1 MNIGLYDT
9 IAAVSTPAGS
19 GGIGIVRISGENAV
33 GVLEKIF
40 VPKGAKKVRD
50 IKSHTITYGNIVSEG
65 KVIDEVLVSLM
76 KAPRTYT
83 REDVAEI
90 NCHGGI
96 TAVNSVLRAALKGGA
111 RLAEPGEFTKRAFL
125 NGRIDLLQAEAVAEI
140 ISSKTEK
147 AKQSAVN
154 KLGGMLSKKIGAIR
168 EEIISA
174 EAAIEAAIEYPEHD
188 EEIVTMNSTKDVAVK
203 ALKEVRGLIEGAA
216 CGKIYTAGINAVIL
230 GKPNVGKSSFLN
242 YILDEER
249 AIVTDIPGTT
259 RDALSETVN
268 IKGIPVNITDTAG
281 IRQTGDK
288 IEKIGVDKSFKY
300 AEEAD
305 IIFMMTDGSRGL
317 SEEDIRLLEFIKGK
331 KAIIIINKSDLKQ
344 ITTEETLLPYAER
357 ENIITVS
364 VKEDMGVDL
373 IFERLKALFMLGEID
388 INDSACI
395 TGERNLESLRKA
407 EKALMNV
414 IETVDG
420 GFPEDFLSMDLNEA
434 YSALGEITGESLE
447 EDVIDKIFSQFC
459 LGK

>member
-1 MNIGLYDT
+1 MNLDDT
-9 IAAVSTPAGS
+9 IAAISTPVGN
-19 GGIGIVRISGENAV
+19 GGIGIVRISGGGALN
-33 GVLEKIF
+33 VLEKIF
-40 VPKGAKKVRD
+40 VPKSGKKVSD
-50 IKSHTITYGNIVSEG
+50 IKSHTITYGNIVNNG
-65 KVIDEVLVSLM
+65 KIIDEVLVGFM
-76 KAPRTYT
+76 KASKTYT
-83 REDVAEI
+83 REDVVEI
-90 NCHGGI
+90 NCHGGL
-96 TAVNSVLRAALKGGA
+96 TAVNSVLRACLNNGA

-125 NGRIDLLQAEAVAEI
+125 NGRIDLLQAEAVSEI

-147 AKQSAVN
+147 ANQSAVN
-154 KLGGMLSKKIGAIR
+154 KLGGMLSKKIGDIR

-188 EEIVTMNSTKDVAVK
+188 EEIVTVNSTKYIAEK
-203 ALKEVRGLIEGAA
+203 ALKEVRKLIAGAA
-216 CGKIYTAGINAVIL
+216 YGKIYTAGLNAVIL

-288 IEKIGVDKSFKY
+288 IEKIGVDKSFEY
-300 AEEAD
+300 AEAAD
-305 IIFMMTDGSRGL
+305 VIFMMTDGSRKL
-317 SEEDIRLLEFIKGK
+317 SEEDIRLLEFIKDK

-344 ITTEETLLPYAER
+344 LTTEADLLPYAER

-364 VKEDMGVDL
+364 VKEDSGIDL
-373 IFERLKALFMLGEID
+373 IFERLKDMFLNGEVD
-388 INDSACI
+388 INDSGCI
-395 TGERNLESLRKA
+395 TSERNLESLRKA
-407 EKALMNV
+407 EKGLQNV
-414 IETVDG
+414 IATAEG
-420 GFPEDFLSMDLNEA
+420 GFPEDFLSMDLTEA

-459 LGK
+459 L

>member
-1 MNIGLYDT
+1 MKINLDDT
-9 IAAVSTPAGS
+9 IAAVSTPMGN
-19 GGIGIVRISGENAV
+19 GGIGIVRISGEKAV
-33 GVLEKIF
+33 DILTKIF
-40 VPKGAKKVRD
+40 VPKGSKKVSD

-65 KVIDEVLVSLM
+65 KTVDEVLVSLM

-83 REDVAEI
+83 REDIAEI

-96 TAVNSVLRAALKGGA
+96 TAVNSVLRACLNNGA

-125 NGRIDLLQAEAVAEI
+125 NGRIDLLQAEAVSEI
-140 ISSKTEK
+140 ISSKTEQ

-154 KLGGMLSKKIGAIR
+154 KLGGMLSEKIKDIR

-174 EAAIEAAIEYPEHD
+174 EAAVEAAIEYPEHD
-188 EEIVTMNSTKDVAVK
+188 EEIVTMNSTKETAEN
-203 ALKEVRGLIEGAA
+203 ALNEVRKLIKTADRGR
-216 CGKIYTAGINAVIL
+216 IYLAGINAVIL

-242 YILDEER
+242 YILDEDR

-259 RDALSETVN
+259 RDVLSETVN

-288 IEKIGVDKSFKY
+288 IEKIGVDKSLEY
-300 AEEAD
+300 AENAD
-305 IIFMMTDGSRGL
+305 VIFMMTDGSREL
-317 SEEDIRLLEFIKGK
+317 SEEDIRLLEFIKDR
-331 KAIIIINKSDLKQ
+331 KAIIIINKSDLTQ
-344 ITTEETLLPYAER
+344 LTTEENLLPYAEK

-364 VKEDMGVDL
+364 VKENSGVEL
-373 IFERLKALFMLGEID
+373 IFERLKAMFLQGEID
-388 INDSACI
+388 INNSACI
-395 TGERNLESLRKA
+395 TSERNLESLRKA
-407 EKALMNV
+407 EKALQNV
-414 IETVDG
+414 IDTVEK

-434 YSALGEITGESLE
+434 YAALGEITGESLE